1 MLHIL
6 HEFSSIHLLSDV
18 FVIIDILWG
27 AVFSTTTEVRG
38 VLSWTL
44 TVME

>member
-18 FVIIDILWG
+18 FVIIDILCG
-27 AVFSTTTEVRG
+27 VVCSTNEARVVRSG
-38 VLSWTL
+38 S
-44 TVME
+44 